1 MDQAVQALN
10 QTQITYASTKENWQY
25 VTDNQRDPF
34 SHARLNDAQQQQY
47 YDAMIKAESAMH
59 SAELQLQTTQVA
71 YDNAQ
76 QAESSG
82 VAIAEARVSDAQ
94 ARLDQLQYPDDSRLA
109 AAQAKVSL
117 AESNLARLQGGARTA
132 QLDTAAA
139 DVAQAEAQYAQIA
152 APARDVDL
160 AAAKVEI
167 DAATIAVAQAQ
178 YDLDQATLTA
188 PFAGV
193 VATMDLTVGQL
204 MTPALPAVVIAD
216 MQVWHVE
223 TEDLTELQVVNVHV
237 GDAVSVSFDAI
248 PDLVLPGTVRSIN
261 QFGRNRQGD
270 IVYTVAIDLIKS
282 DPQLRWNMTATI
294 KVGK

>member
-1 MDQAVQALN
+1 M
-10 QTQITYASTKENWQY
+10 
-25 VTDNQRDPF
+25 
-34 SHARLNDAQQQQY
+34 
-47 YDAMIKAESAMH
+47 
-59 SAELQLQTTQVA
+59 
-71 YDNAQ
+71 
-76 QAESSG
+76 
-82 VAIAEARVSDAQ
+82 
-94 ARLDQLQYPDDSRLA
+94 
-109 AAQAKVSL
+109 
-117 AESNLARLQGGARTA
+117 
-132 QLDTAAA
+132 
-139 DVAQAEAQYAQIA
+139 
-152 APARDVDL
+152 
-160 AAAKVEI
+160 
-167 DAATIAVAQAQ
+167 AQAQ

-270 IVYTVAIDLIKS
+270 IVYTVAIDLAKS